1 MTYPAY
7 ENELQAWVRGCVTRF
22 DVAAPTP
29 PAETPVAHTVQVVW
43 ADQDAPRP
51 KPPYLSLQV
60 ISTRGLGRPERTTVP
75 SDDASGVEAVL
86 AQRREGILEVQAYGP
101 NHDALMSAVELS
113 IRDSERMDTLRA
125 EGVAVE
131 SHGIR
136 RRIGLSSSRV
146 IETRSVTEFV
156 FRYVDLQTVEVLG
169 AVGTVETSFQ
179 AYTRTQQAQQRGGPG
194 PIIQPPPTNTNT
206 GVPFDFEITV
216 PTEEE

>member
-7 ENELQAWVRGCVTRF
+7 ENELQAWVRAVVTPF
-22 DVAAPTP
+22 DVPAPTP
-29 PAETPVAHTVQVVW
+29 PAEAPVAHTVQVVW
-43 ADQDAPRP
+43 ADNDAPRP

-60 ISTRGLGRPERTTVP
+60 ISTRGLGRPERTTRP
-75 SDDASGVEAVL
+75 DEDAESGVVAVL

-101 NHDALMSAVELS
+101 SHDALMSAVELS
-113 IRDSERMDTLRA
+113 IRDGERMDALRS

-156 FRYVDLQTVEVLG
+156 FRYVDQQTVAVAG

-179 AYTRTQQAQQRGGPG
+179 AYTRTNPTGGPI
-194 PIIQPPPTNTNT
+194 PIIKPPPTDTNA

-216 PTEEE
+216 PTAEE

>member
-60 ISTRGLGRPERTTVP
+60 ISTRGLGRPERVTQT
-75 SDDASGVEAVL
+75 SEGASGVEAAL

-136 RRIGLSSSRV
+136 RRIGLASSRV
-146 IETRSVTEFV
+146 TETRSVTEFV
-156 FRYVDLQTVEVLG
+156 FRYVELQTVAVAG

-179 AYTRTQQAQQRGGPG
+179 AITRTQSGQQRGGPG
-194 PIIQPPPTNTNT
+194 PLITPPPTNTNT
-206 GVPFDFEITV
+206 GAPFDFEITV
-216 PTEEE
+216 PTEED